1 MKSSVV
7 QAIQHVKI
15 AEEFMN
21 DFIRS
26 APTTRGAIIFGQY
39 SRKLRWILSDI
50 ITYPHFDDE
59 VRKGIKVEIES
70 DAFSVGAIKD
80 LIPLLNP
87 EQREMIEDLIEDIL
101 KGKTIEVSI
110 KDHIVEPNEMIEKK
124 EETWECYEI
133 NVVQARM
140 YGCNSQCQQC
150 REKQSKTQ

>member
-1 MKSSVV
+1 MRSSIV

-15 AEEFMN
+15 ADEFMN

-101 KGKTIEVSI
+101 KGKTIEVQI
-110 KDHIVEPNEMIEKK
+110 KDHIVDERNDIK
-124 EETWECYEI
+124 
-133 NVVQARM
+133 
-140 YGCNSQCQQC
+140 
-150 REKQSKTQ
+150 

>member
-1 MKSSVV
+1 MRSSVV

-15 AEEFMN
+15 ADEFMN

-39 SRKLRWILSDI
+39 SRKLRWILNDI

-87 EQREMIEDLIEDIL
+87 EQREMIEDLIENIL

-110 KDHIVEPNEMIEKK
+110 KDHIVESNEMVSSNS
-124 EETWECYEI
+124 EI
-133 NVVQARM
+133 PN
-140 YGCNSQCQQC
+140 N
-150 REKQSKTQ
+150 

>member
-1 MKSSVV
+1 MRSSVV

-15 AEEFMN
+15 ADEFMN

-50 ITYPHFDDE
+50 ITYPHFDDD

-70 DAFSVGAIKD
+70 DAFSVGAIND

-87 EQREMIEDLIEDIL
+87 EQREMIEGLIEDIL
-101 KGKTIEVSI
+101 KGKTIEVNI
-110 KDHIVEPNEMIEKK
+110 KDHIVDFNEMMSNS
-124 EETWECYEI
+124 EI
-133 NVVQARM
+133 PN
-140 YGCNSQCQQC
+140 N
-150 REKQSKTQ
+150 

>member
-1 MKSSVV
+1 MRSSVV

-15 AEEFMN
+15 ADEFMN

-39 SRKLRWILSDI
+39 SRKLRWILSDIITRWILSDI

-110 KDHIVEPNEMIEKK
+110 KDHIVDVNEMIENK
-124 EETWECYEI
+124 
-133 NVVQARM
+133 
-140 YGCNSQCQQC
+140 
-150 REKQSKTQ
+150 

>member
-1 MKSSVV
+1 MRSSVV

-15 AEEFMN
+15 ADEFMN

-101 KGKTIEVSI
+101 KGKTIEVNI
-110 KDHIVEPNEMIEKK
+110 KDHIVDVNEMIEQK
-124 EETWECYEI
+124 EEIWECYKI
-133 NVVQARM
+133 NAAQSIM
-140 YGCNSQCQQC
+140 YGCKIQCKECKAEQF
-150 REKQSKTQ
+150 KTK

>member
-70 DAFSVGAIKD
+70 DAFSVGAIND

-101 KGKTIEVSI
+101 KGKTIEVQI
-110 KDHIVEPNEMIEKK
+110 KDHIVDVNEMMSNS
-124 EETWECYEI
+124 EI
-133 NVVQARM
+133 PN
-140 YGCNSQCQQC
+140 N
-150 REKQSKTQ
+150 